1 MNSNAQA
8 GTENPIQNSSAGP
21 IAGSRDARETARE
34 SNRPASND
42 PAAEALLRRFLSEV
56 NGYRQAG
63 NAALR
68 ELEDRLTAL
77 SRHHAKAAV
86 KQKQSATA
94 STASFTP
101 HPAAAPA
108 SEFAPASVARKP
120 KPASPLSGSSK
131 TSDRSLTDRLREL
144 TNHLHDDI
152 SKNEVSSERN
162 SRVDTSASTRH
173 TSSTSRTSG
182 FKSTPSTPVLD
193 RAWFEDR
200 FAAMRAS
207 IHHATDSFPLRRLEA
222 LEVQFAHLM
231 ERLDERDAANEG
243 MGQVQMSLKHLAL
256 YLEDSKVWAVSH
268 DKRLRGVEDKLS
280 HLSGLVAQSHAAIAA
295 TAKGLEIVAKG
306 TGTRL
311 AHATADLVVS
321 QLEDKIVR
329 MSSARAIDDLN
340 HGVASL
346 SMQSRQYARST
357 DERLRQ
363 LQTALDNNLKYQEA
377 VEASLKEKA
386 ARSGKAA
393 AAKSDEKPAHY
404 VSEDFDEDGDDDHEL
419 IAPAHRASQ
428 LANGASQ
435 QSASQSGE
443 PLRYQI
449 PYGEFLPD
457 EERKPSNVGLVIAAV
472 ILLLASAAMLYLN
485 LRDKDVLGYW
495 PINELSK
502 VIAFSP
508 ATPSSTEGSNKTV
521 GSESVDAKRPASTVS
536 AGIKQAREM
545 AMPSGVMLSND
556 NALHS
561 QQRNTQAVIVTAPPA
576 DEDAPAGDNTQT
588 APKDT
593 SKVETE
599 ANVSKAAIKG
609 DLDAQF
615 HIGEKY
621 LSGQEAGTLADKQKQ
636 LARAVRWFRR
646 AAENGHVPSQY
657 RLATLYEL
665 GRGTPKNYTEASKWY
680 QRAAEAGHV
689 KAMHNLAV
697 LLAQGQ
703 GVTPDHEAAAK
714 WFQKAAEHGL
724 ADSQYNL
731 AVLYERGFGVEQDTA
746 KAYQWYALAARH
758 GDRKAMQRRDAVT
771 VRLSAEQIAEVAQNV
786 ANWSSLPVDIEA
798 NGPAPEPP
806 AAVWEV
812 AKVVTKPEAPL
823 AQEKDANAAWVTS
836 INPLNADVAEVQR
849 MLTQQGFRPGPMDGI
864 AGPRTVA
871 AIREFEK
878 KSGLPITGSVSGTL
892 IARLKFA
899 QNS

>member
-8 GTENPIQNSSAGP
+8 GTENPIQNSTAGT
-21 IAGSRDARETARE
+21 IAGGKDARETER
-34 SNRPASND
+34 SGSND

-77 SRHHAKAAV
+77 SRHHAKAATR
-86 KQKQSATA
+86 KKQSDTETA
-94 STASFTP
+94 ASSKA
-101 HPAAAPA
+101 HPAAMPA
-108 SEFAPASVARKP
+108 SEFAPVSAAKRP
-120 KPASPLSGSSK
+120 KPASSHTGSSR
-131 TSDRSLTDRLREL
+131 TDDRSLTDRLREL

-152 SKNEVSSERN
+152 SKHEVGEGRKARTASSDSIR
-162 SRVDTSASTRH
+162 S
-173 TSSTSRTSG
+173 TSSTSRSSG
-182 FKSTPSTPVLD
+182 FKSSTSTPVLD

-231 ERLDERDAANEG
+231 ERLDQRDAANEG
-243 MGQVQMSLKHLAL
+243 MGQVQTSLKHLAL

-268 DKRLRGVEDKLS
+268 DKRLRGVEDKIS

-311 AHATADLVVS
+311 AHATADLVVN

-329 MSSARAIDDLN
+329 MNSTRAIDDLN

-363 LQTALDNNLKYQEA
+363 LQTALDNNLKHQEA
-377 VEASLKEKA
+377 VEAARKERA
-386 ARSGKAA
+386 ARSGKEASA
-393 AAKSDEKPAHY
+393 KPEAKSAHH
-404 VSEDFDEDGDDDHEL
+404 VPQDFDEDDGDDHEL
-419 IAPAHRASQ
+419 IAPAQRASQ
-428 LANGASQ
+428 FAKGAPH
-435 QSASQSGE
+435 QSASRSGE

-457 EERKPSNVGLVIAAV
+457 EERKPSNIGLVIAAV

-495 PINELSK
+495 PFNELSK
-502 VIAFSP
+502 IAVFSP
-508 ATPSSTEGSNKTV
+508 AATGSTEGGNKTTA
-521 GSESVDAKRPASTVS
+521 SESVQAKRPARLAS
-536 AGIKQAREM
+536 AGVKQAREM
-545 AMPSGVMLSND
+545 AMPADVKLSKD
-556 NALHS
+556 NALNSRHK
-561 QQRNTQAVIVTAPPA
+561 NTQAVVVTAPSA
-576 DEDAPAGDNTQT
+576 DEDASAGNDTQT
-588 APKDT
+588 APNDT
-593 SKVETE
+593 GKVETE

-615 HIGEKY
+615 QVGQKY
-621 LSGQEAGTLADKQKQ
+621 LNGQDAGSTADKQKR
-636 LARAVRWFRR
+636 LARAVRWFWR

-665 GRGTPKNYTEASKWY
+665 GSGTPKNYAEANKWY
-680 QRAAEAGHV
+680 RRAAEAGHV

-703 GVTPDHEAAAK
+703 GVQIDHEAAAK
-714 WFQKAAEHGL
+714 WFQKAADHGL
-724 ADSQYNL
+724 SDSQYNL
-731 AVLYERGFGVEQDTA
+731 AVLYERGFGVKQDTA

-758 GDRKAMQRRDAVT
+758 GDSKAMQRRDAVT

-786 ANWSSLPVDIEA
+786 ANWSSQPVDVEA
-798 NGPAPEPP
+798 NGNAPEPP

-812 AKVVTKPEAPL
+812 AKVVTKSEKPL
-823 AQEKDANAAWVTS
+823 TQAKDANASWVTS
-836 INPLNADVAEVQR
+836 INPLNTEVADVQR
-849 MLTQQGFRPGPMDGI
+849 MLKQQGFEPGPLDGI
-864 AGPRTVA
+864 AGPRTIA
-871 AIREFEK
+871 AIREFEQ
-878 KSGLPITGSVSGTL
+878 KSGLPVTGSVSGAL
-892 IARLKFA
+892 IARLKVA

>member
-1 MNSNAQA
+1 MA
-8 GTENPIQNSSAGP
+8 GGKNT
-21 IAGSRDARETARE
+21 RDTARETD
-34 SNRPASND
+34 RPTSND
-42 PAAEALLRRFLSEV
+42 PAAEALLSRFLSEV

-77 SRHHAKAAV
+77 SRHHAKTAAR
-86 KQKQSATA
+86 QKQSASETTA
-94 STASFTP
+94 SSQM
-101 HPAAAPA
+101 HPAAIPVSELAPA
-108 SEFAPASVARKP
+108 SAARKTRS
-120 KPASPLSGSSK
+120 ASIHKARSRTEEL
-131 TSDRSLTDRLREL
+131 SLTERLREL
-144 TNHLHDDI
+144 TNHLHDNIPKHEDDGE
-152 SKNEVSSERN
+152 SNARAASG
-162 SRVDTSASTRH
+162 ASTRT
-173 TSSTSRTSG
+173 TSSTSRSYG
-182 FKSTPSTPVLD
+182 YKSTPSTPVLD

-222 LEVQFAHLM
+222 LEVQFAQLM
-231 ERLDERDAANEG
+231 ERLDERDATANEG
-243 MGQVQMSLKHLAL
+243 VEQVQASLKHLAV
-256 YLEDSKVWAVSH
+256 YLEDSKIWAVSN

-311 AHATADLVVS
+311 AHATADLVAN

-329 MSSARAIDDLN
+329 MSSTRAIEDLN

-357 DERLRQ
+357 DERFRQ
-363 LQTALDNNLKYQEA
+363 LQTALDNNLKRQEA
-377 VEASLKEKA
+377 VEAARKEKE

-393 AAKSDEKPAHY
+393 PAKSEEKPAHY
-404 VSEDFDEDGDDDHEL
+404 VGQDFDEDGDDDHDHHHER
-419 IAPAHRASQ
+419 ISPAQRASR
-428 LANGASQ
+428 LAKGGAH
-435 QSASQSGE
+435 QSAPQGGE

-457 EERKPSNVGLVIAAV
+457 EERKPSNIGLVIAAV

-495 PINELSK
+495 PLTELSK
-502 VIAFSP
+502 MAVFHP
-508 ATPSSTEGSNKTV
+508 AETGAAGTGKKTIV
-521 GSESVDAKRPASTVS
+521 SESVEAKRSTRLGS
-536 AGIKQAREM
+536 AGVKQAREM
-545 AMPSGVMLSND
+545 VMPSGVMLSNE
-556 NALHS
+556 NALKA
-561 QQRNTQAVIVTAPPA
+561 QQKNTQAVIVTAPSADKDVITGKDTPA
-576 DEDAPAGDNTQT
+576 

-593 SKVETE
+593 GKVETE
-599 ANVSKAAIKG
+599 ASVSKAAIKG
-609 DLDAQF
+609 DLEAQF
-615 HIGEKY
+615 HVGQKY
-621 LSGQEAGTLADKQKQ
+621 LTGHDTGNAADKQER
-636 LARAVRWFRR
+636 LARAVRWFQR
-646 AAENGHVPSQY
+646 AAKNGHVPSQY

-665 GRGTPKNYTEASKWY
+665 GRGTPKNYVEASKWY
-680 QRAAEAGHV
+680 SRAAEAGHV

-703 GVTPDHEAAAK
+703 GVQLDHEAAAK
-714 WFQKAAEHGL
+714 WFQKAADHGL

-731 AVLYERGFGVEQDTA
+731 AVLYERGFGVEQNAA

-758 GDRKAMQRRDAVT
+758 GDRKAMKRRDAVT
-771 VRLSAEQIAEVAQNV
+771 VRLSAEQISEVAQNV
-786 ANWSSLPVDIEA
+786 ANWSSEPMDVEA
-798 NGPAPEPP
+798 NGAAPEPP

-812 AKVVTKPEAPL
+812 AKVVTKPEKPQ
-823 AQEKDANAAWVTS
+823 AQAKDTNAAWATS
-836 INPLNADVAEVQR
+836 INPLNTAVVNVQE
-849 MLTQQGFRPGPMDGI
+849 MLKQQGFKPGPMDGI

-878 KSGLPITGSVSGTL
+878 KNGLPVTGSVSEAL
-892 IARLKFA
+892 IARLKIA

>member
-8 GTENPIQNSSAGP
+8 GTENPTPNSSAST
-21 IAGSRDARETARE
+21 IAGGRDARETARE
-34 SNRPASND
+34 TERPASND

-77 SRHHAKAAV
+77 SRHHAKAAAG
-86 KQKQSATA
+86 KKQSTA
-94 STASFTP
+94 APAASSRA

-108 SEFAPASVARKP
+108 SEFAPVSAARKP
-120 KPASPLSGSSK
+120 KPASSHKGSSR
-131 TSDRSLTDRLREL
+131 TDERSLTDRLREL

-152 SKNEVSSERN
+152 SKHEVGDGRKA
-162 SRVDTSASTRH
+162 RTTSDDSMRS
-173 TSSTSRTSG
+173 TSSTSRFSGHKSSTS
-182 FKSTPSTPVLD
+182 SPVLD

-231 ERLDERDAANEG
+231 ERLDQRDAANEG
-243 MGQVQMSLKHLAL
+243 MGQVQTSLKHLAL

-268 DKRLRGVEDKLS
+268 DKRLRGVEDKIS

-311 AHATADLVVS
+311 AHATADLVVN

-329 MSSARAIDDLN
+329 MNSTRAIDDLN

-363 LQTALDNNLKYQEA
+363 LQTALDNNLKHQEA
-377 VEASLKEKA
+377 VEAARKEKE
-386 ARSGKAA
+386 ARSKKAA
-393 AAKSDEKPAHY
+393 SAKPENKSAHY
-404 VSEDFDEDGDDDHEL
+404 VPQDFDEDGGDDHEL
-419 IAPAHRASQ
+419 IAPAQRASH
-428 LANGASQ
+428 LAKGSSH
-435 QSASQSGE
+435 QSASRSGE

-457 EERKPSNVGLVIAAV
+457 EERKPSNIGLVIAAV

-495 PINELSK
+495 PLNELSR
-502 VIAFSP
+502 IAVFSP
-508 ATPSSTEGSNKTV
+508 AATNSSEGSNKAIV
-521 GSESVDAKRPASTVS
+521 SESVETKRPARL
-536 AGIKQAREM
+536 AGAGEKQAREK
-545 AMPSGVMLSND
+545 AMPAGFMQSND
-556 NALHS
+556 NALNS
-561 QQRNTQAVIVTAPPA
+561 RQKNTQAVIVTAPSA
-576 DEDAPAGDNTQT
+576 DEDVPAGNDAQT
-588 APKDT
+588 APNDT

-599 ANVSKAAIKG
+599 ASVSKAAIKG
-609 DLDAQF
+609 DLEAQF
-615 HIGEKY
+615 HVGEKY
-621 LSGQEAGTLADKQKQ
+621 LSGRDAGSAAEKQKR

-665 GRGTPKNYTEASKWY
+665 GSGTPRNYTEASKWY
-680 QRAAEAGHV
+680 RRAAEAGHV

-703 GVTPDHEAAAK
+703 GMPLDHEAAAK
-714 WFQKAAEHGL
+714 WFQKAADYGL

-731 AVLYERGFGVEQDTA
+731 AVLYERGFGVKQDTA

-771 VRLSAEQIAEVAQNV
+771 VRLSAEQIARVAQNV
-786 ANWSSLPVDIEA
+786 ANWSSQPVDVEA
-798 NGPAPEPP
+798 NGNAPEPP

-812 AKVVTKPEAPL
+812 AKVVSKPEKPL
-823 AQEKDANAAWVTS
+823 AQPRDVKASWVTS
-836 INPLNADVAEVQR
+836 INPLNTDVAEVQR
-849 MLTQQGFRPGPMDGI
+849 MLKQQGFKPGPLDGI
-864 AGPRTVA
+864 AGPLTVA

-878 KSGLPITGSVSGTL
+878 KSGLPITGSVSGAL
-892 IARLKFA
+892 IARLKVA